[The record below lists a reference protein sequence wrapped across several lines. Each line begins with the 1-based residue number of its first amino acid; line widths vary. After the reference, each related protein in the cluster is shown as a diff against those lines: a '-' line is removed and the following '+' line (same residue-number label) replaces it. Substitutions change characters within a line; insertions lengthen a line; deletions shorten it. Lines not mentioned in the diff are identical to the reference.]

1 MSTEEILHQRSQSK
15 CELCGASEKLDIYEV
30 PPESKANADDS
41 ILICETCNDQINN
54 PENVDINHWRCLN
67 DSMWSQVPA
76 VQVVAWRMLTRLKNE
91 GWPQDL
97 LETLYL
103 EDEILHWAQATGDG
117 EEYG

>member
-15 CELCGASEKLDIYEV
+15 CELCGASKKLGIYEV

-41 ILICETCNDQINN
+41 ILICEKCNDQINN

-76 VQVVAWRMLTRLKNE
+76 VLVVAW
-91 GWPQDL
+91 
-97 LETLYL
+97 
-103 EDEILHWAQATGDG
+103 
-117 EEYG
+117 